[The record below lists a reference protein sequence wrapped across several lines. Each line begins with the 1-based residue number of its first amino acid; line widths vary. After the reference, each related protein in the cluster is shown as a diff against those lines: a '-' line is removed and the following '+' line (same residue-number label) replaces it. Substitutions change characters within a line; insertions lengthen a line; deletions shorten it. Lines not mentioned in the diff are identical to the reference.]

1 MAIFSSTVSVYD
13 EFLGIFYRDFFI
25 EISQKLAHLGGERVG
40 VDKNFVPGD
49 IDGADG
55 EPGAILF
62 RRKQVTMVA
71 ANAAE
76 INEAVS
82 IRSPNLAPRSSIWRH
97 SMLSVSLG
105 HWCLMEAAPGRLS
118 HGPNRPIS

>member
-1 MAIFSSTVSVYD
+1 MAIFSSTVPVCD

-55 EPGAILF
+55 EPGAVLF
-62 RRKQVTMVA
+62 RRKAGDDGLRRT
-71 ANAAE
+71 
-76 INEAVS
+76 
-82 IRSPNLAPRSSIWRH
+82 RRK
-97 SMLSVSLG
+97 
-105 HWCLMEAAPGRLS
+105 
-118 HGPNRPIS
+118 